1 MRLFSSDAVLAAAEK
16 TIQDILD
23 QYFTGN
29 LTPEQLYKL
38 AKSGQADLVR
48 SFSEACREE
57 LNDLRVRA

>member
-1 MRLFSSDAVLAAAEK
+1 MRLFSSDEVSAAAEK
-16 TIQDILD
+16 TVQNILD
-23 QYFTGN
+23 QYFMGN

-57 LNDLRVRA
+57 LKALRIRA